1 MDVKVTGDAAAA
13 FVFGCFTTCS
23 DDGELELILRS
34 RR

>member
-13 FVFGCFTTCS
+13 FVFGCFTS